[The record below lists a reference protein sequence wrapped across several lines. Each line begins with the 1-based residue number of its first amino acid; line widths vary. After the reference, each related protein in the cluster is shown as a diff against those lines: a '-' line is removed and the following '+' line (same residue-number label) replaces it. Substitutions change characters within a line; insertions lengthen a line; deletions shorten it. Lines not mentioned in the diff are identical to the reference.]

1 MHRSGRT
8 ARIGRS
14 GEALALLSP
23 EDEKNYQIITKV
35 LNTDTDKIQML
46 DVKYSRLE
54 LMRPIVNSAIEVEKT
69 EHRRDADKKAASQ
82 VLKMAEDAD
91 LILDDDLEHEVQ
103 EKLGKSLVGKKR
115 ARSADDEPAGDDI
128 DTPLFKQYDDLKQ
141 GSRDKVQ

>member
-35 LNTDTDKIQML
+35 LNTDTEKIQVL

-69 EHRRDADKKAASQ
+69 AHRQDADKKAASQ

-91 LILDDDLEHEVQ
+91 LILDDDLKHEV
-103 EKLGKSLVGKKR
+103 
-115 ARSADDEPAGDDI
+115 
-128 DTPLFKQYDDLKQ
+128 
-141 GSRDKVQ
+141 